1 MDTPERITSDEEKD
15 DYGNRMSQKV
25 AASIKHDR
33 LNDINSIY
41 QRASSSSS
49 SDSREDHD
57 T

>member
-1 MDTPERITSDEEKD
+1 MDTPERITSDEEED